1 MEIDGPRPASDAG
14 DEWQEPG
21 PGSSCVNRVPVL
33 ELTDGTPVALSAV
46 VIDGASDG
54 PALYVGG
61 GVHGDEVGAV
71 AIVQRVI
78 REIDP
83 AQLSGRVVCVPVQNP
98 LAFQMHHRLSLQLVQ
113 VSPMDQFPGDPWL
126 QFPGAVDGNGT
137 QAIAA
142 RLWELMTAADV
153 VVDVHTPTTGGR
165 YVPFIFVPPARVG
178 EGAARSL
185 ELAKAFRPDFILN
198 ATEGVYVQD
207 GTPHVELARRGIPA
221 FGFEIGEGG
230 RVDEDCVARG
240 WEGVRNLMR
249 HLGMLPGDH
258 RADPAPRIVSS
269 MTAVRT
275 QRGGL
280 WSCTLPLGIE
290 VGAGDAIG
298 AVTTPWGEQ
307 VDELV
312 SPHAGPL
319 MRLTTF
325 ASVAGSDRIAQI
337 GVEQD

>member
-1 MEIDGPRPASDAG
+1 MSAGHAASEVSDH
-14 DEWQEPG
+14 WQEPS
-21 PGSSCVNRVPVL
+21 PGSSCVNRVRAL
-33 ELTDGTPVALSAV
+33 ELTDGTPVTLPVV
-46 VIDGASDG
+46 VINGASEG
-54 PALYVGG
+54 PTMYVGG
-61 GVHGDEVGAV
+61 GVHGDEVGAI

-78 REIDP
+78 QEID
-83 AQLSGRVVCVPVQNP
+83 ASELSGRVVCVPVQNP

-126 QFPGAVDGNGT
+126 QFPGVADGNGT

-142 RLWELMTAADV
+142 KLWELMTGADV

-178 EGAARSL
+178 DGAARSL

-207 GTPHVELARRGIPA
+207 GTPHVELAKRGIPA
-221 FGFEIGEGG
+221 FGFEVGEGG
-230 RVDEDCVARG
+230 RVEEECVARG

-249 HLGMLPGDH
+249 HLGMLPGEH
-258 RADPAPRIVSS
+258 QAEPAPRIVSS

-280 WSCTLPLGIE
+280 WSCDVPLGRE
-290 VGAGDAIG
+290 MSAGDAIG
-298 AVTTPWGEQ
+298 TVTAPWGEL
-307 VDELV
+307 VDELT

-337 GVEQD
+337 GIEEA